1 MKEQNNK
8 NVARRNVFK
17 EHFFANDSECNPEF
31 NWTTD
36 SMAVL
41 TDIKVLM
48 KEHYIATFTDDGNA
62 LKLSFNNGQSFI
74 VTVTECA

>member
-8 NVARRNVFK
+8 IVTKSDVCN
-17 EHFFANDSECNPEF
+17 EHYFTNESECKPEF
-31 NWTTD
+31 NWKTD
-36 SMAVL
+36 SVSVL

-48 KEHYIATFTDDGNA
+48 KEHYFATFTSDGNA

-74 VTVTECA
+74 VTVAECA

>member
-1 MKEQNNK
+1 MKEQSNK
-8 NVARRNVFK
+8 NVTKCDMSK
-17 EHFFANDSECNPEF
+17 EHFFVNDSECNHEF

-48 KEHYIATFTDDGNA
+48 KEYYFATFTNDGSA

-74 VTVTECA
+74 VTVAECA

>member
-8 NVARRNVFK
+8 NATKSDVCK
-17 EHFFANDSECNPEF
+17 EHYFANESECNPEF

-36 SMAVL
+36 SMSVL

-48 KEHYIATFTDDGNA
+48 KEHYFATFTSDGNA
-62 LKLSFNNGQSFI
+62 LKLSFNNGQSFL
-74 VTVTECA
+74 VTVAECA

>member
-1 MKEQNNK
+1 MKELNNK
-8 NVARRNVFK
+8 SLTTSDNCN
-17 EHFFANDSECNPEF
+17 EHYFANDSECNPQF
-31 NWTTD
+31 NWQTD

-48 KEHYIATFTDDGNA
+48 KEHYFATFTSEGNA

-74 VTVTECA
+74 VTVAECA

>member
-1 MKEQNNK
+1 MKEQSKK
-8 NVARRNVFK
+8 NVTKCDICK

-36 SMAVL
+36 SMSVL

-48 KEHYIATFTDDGNA
+48 KEHYFATFTGDGNA

-74 VTVTECA
+74 VTVAECA